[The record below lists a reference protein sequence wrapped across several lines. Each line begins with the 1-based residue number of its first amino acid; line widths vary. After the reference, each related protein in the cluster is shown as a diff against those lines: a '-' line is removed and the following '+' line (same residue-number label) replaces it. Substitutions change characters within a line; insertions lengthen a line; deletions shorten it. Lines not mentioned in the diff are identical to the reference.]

1 MMRAIY
7 FALVRSEVRRLLKN
21 RVAYVFAATVFSL
34 MLLTIFSSPD
44 EQSALLFMV
53 AGDNPKNVGGAI
65 GFIGNLVDDNDIAGS
80 AARTS
85 LVFTVLWI
93 PLVIIYAVVV
103 TAQDYSSA
111 SYDVT
116 KARGVPDSIL
126 VLGKCAT
133 HGTYI
138 CLAYIVLNGTAYIY
152 KLLQYGGSITLD
164 DALRYTTPSFLAAII
179 LATLFMEAFSLYQ
192 LTRSV
197 AATSVIV
204 VTFSVLVM
212 AVFPSS
218 YGNGAGPWS
227 PILYLSPVFYLMN
240 ICALNFKIVGVI
252 STLAYVAAAAF
263 VTTVISVG
271 ALKMRE
277 VFR

>member
-1 MMRAIY
+1 MMHASY
-7 FALVRSEVRRLLKN
+7 FALVRSEARRLMKN
-21 RVAYVFAATVFSL
+21 RAAYGFAAAVFSL
-34 MLLTIFSSPD
+34 MLLTVFSSPN
-44 EQSALLFMV
+44 EQNALLFMV
-53 AGDNPKNVGGAI
+53 AGDSPKIVSGAI

-111 SYDVT
+111 SYDVA
-116 KARGVPDSIL
+116 KARGVPDSLL
-126 VLGKCAT
+126 VLGKCTT

-138 CLAYIVLNGTAYIY
+138 CLAYIALNGMAFIC
-152 KLLQYGGSITLD
+152 KLLQYVGSITLD
-164 DALRYTTPSFLAAII
+164 DALRYMTPAFLAAII
-179 LATLFMEAFSLYQ
+179 LVALFMETFSLYQ

-197 AATSVIV
+197 AATSIIV
-204 VTFSVLVM
+204 VTLSVLVM

-227 PILYLSPVFYLMN
+227 PILYLSPIFYLMN

-252 STLAYVAAAAF
+252 STFVYVVAAAF
-263 VTTVISVG
+263 VATAISVG

-277 VFR
+277 VF

>member
-1 MMRAIY
+1 MHASY
-7 FALVRSEVRRLLKN
+7 FALVRSEARRLMKN
-21 RVAYVFAATVFSL
+21 RTAYGFAAAVFSL
-34 MLLTIFSSPD
+34 MLLTVFSSPN
-44 EQSALLFMV
+44 EQNALLFMV
-53 AGDNPKNVGGAI
+53 AGDSPKIVSGAI

-116 KARGVPDSIL
+116 KARGVPDSLL
-126 VLGKCAT
+126 VLGKCTT

-138 CLAYIVLNGTAYIY
+138 CLAYIVLNGMAFIC
-152 KLLQYGGSITLD
+152 KLLQYVGSITLD
-164 DALRYTTPSFLAAII
+164 DALRYMTPAFLAAII
-179 LATLFMEAFSLYQ
+179 LVALFMETFSLYQ

-197 AATSVIV
+197 AATSIIV
-204 VTFSVLVM
+204 VTLSVLVM

-227 PILYLSPVFYLMN
+227 PILYLSPIFYLMN

-252 STLAYVAAAAF
+252 STFAYVVAAAF
-263 VTTVISVG
+263 VATAISVG

-277 VFR
+277 VF

>member
-1 MMRAIY
+1 MMHASC
-7 FALVRSEVRRLLKN
+7 FALVRSEARRLMKN
-21 RVAYVFAATVFSL
+21 RAAYGFAAVVFSL
-34 MLLTIFSSPD
+34 MLLTVFSSPN
-44 EQSALLFMV
+44 EQNALLFMV
-53 AGDNPKNVGGAI
+53 AGDSPKIVSGAI

-103 TAQDYSSA
+103 AAQDYSSA

-116 KARGVPDSIL
+116 KARGVPDSLL
-126 VLGKCAT
+126 VLGKFTT

-138 CLAYIVLNGTAYIY
+138 CLAYIALNGMAFIC
-152 KLLQYGGSITLD
+152 KLFQYVGSITLD
-164 DALRYTTPSFLAAII
+164 DALRYMTPAFLAAII
-179 LATLFMEAFSLYQ
+179 LVALFMETFSLYQ

-197 AATSVIV
+197 AAASIIV
-204 VTFSVLVM
+204 VTLSVLVM
-212 AVFPSS
+212 AIFPSS

-252 STLAYVAAAAF
+252 STFVYVVAVAF
-263 VTTVISVG
+263 VATAISVG

-277 VFR
+277 VF

>member
-1 MMRAIY
+1 MMHASY
-7 FALVRSEVRRLLKN
+7 FALVRSEARRLMKN
-21 RVAYVFAATVFSL
+21 RAAYGFAAAVFSL
-34 MLLTIFSSPD
+34 MLLTVFSSPN
-44 EQSALLFMV
+44 EQNALLFMV
-53 AGDNPKNVGGAI
+53 AGDSPKIVSGAI

-116 KARGVPDSIL
+116 KARGVPDSLL
-126 VLGKCAT
+126 VLGKCTT

-138 CLAYIVLNGTAYIY
+138 CLAYIALNGMAFIS
-152 KLLQYGGSITLD
+152 KLLQYVGSITLD
-164 DALRYTTPSFLAAII
+164 DALRYMTPAFLAAII
-179 LATLFMEAFSLYQ
+179 LVALFMETFSLYQ

-197 AATSVIV
+197 AATSIIV
-204 VTFSVLVM
+204 VTLSVLVM

-227 PILYLSPVFYLMN
+227 PILYLSPIFYLMN

-252 STLAYVAAAAF
+252 STFVYVVAAAF
-263 VTTVISVG
+263 VATAISVG

-277 VFR
+277 VF

>member
-1 MMRAIY
+1 MMRASY
-7 FALVRSEVRRLLKN
+7 FALVRSEARRLMKN
-21 RVAYVFAATVFSL
+21 RAAYGFAAAVFFL
-34 MLLTIFSSPD
+34 MLLTAFSSSD
-44 EQSALLFMV
+44 EQNALLFMV
-53 AGDNPKNVGGAI
+53 AGDSPKIVGGAI

-85 LVFTVLWI
+85 LVFTALWI

-126 VLGKCAT
+126 VLGKCAA
-133 HGTYI
+133 HGIFI
-138 CLAYIVLNGTAYIY
+138 CLAYITLNGMAFIY
-152 KLLQYGGSITLD
+152 KLLQYVGSITLD
-164 DALRYTTPSFLAAII
+164 DALRYITPAFLAAII
-179 LATLFMEAFSLYQ
+179 LVALFMETFSLYQ

-197 AATSVIV
+197 AATSIIV
-204 VTFSVLVM
+204 VTLSVLVM

-227 PILYLSPVFYLMN
+227 PILCLSPVFYLMN

-252 STLAYVAAAAF
+252 STFAYVAAAAF
-263 VTTVISVG
+263 IATVISVG

-277 VFR
+277 VF